1 MNPIDVGYGPVQF
14 ERSFKSVP
22 KPPTPSLAGLGSGL
36 GYNPPK
42 MLVNTAAIGLV
53 GIGVAAVVMGDKS
66 QRKRNAKMA
75 AAFAAVAFFA
85 ISS

>member
-14 ERSFKSVP
+14 ERSFKAVP

-53 GIGVAAVVMGDKS
+53 GLGLAAVVKGDKS
-66 QRKRNAKMA
+66 KRVRNAKMT
-75 AAFAAVAFFA
+75 AAFVAVAIYT